1 MGEDSAPVA
10 ASEKVLPLRSARPP
24 LAEPANEREPA
35 PVTTAAPAPVTVPDP
50 MVAHRI
56 AALEARAE
64 EQEAMLRRVL
74 VLLVD
79 WVENSSP
86 ETAYR
91 THAA

>member
-1 MGEDSAPVA
+1 MPAREPP
-10 ASEKVLPLRSARPP
+10 SEKLLPLRAARPP
-24 LAEPANEREPA
+24 LAEPANERAPEPA
-35 PVTTAAPAPVTVPDP
+35 AVADPA
-50 MVAHRI
+50 MARRL

-74 VLLVD
+74 TLLVD
-79 WVENSSP
+79 WVENGSP